1 MLSMFTRENNKVVS
15 ILVSIHLLLLL
26 VSNMFSIFMQ
36 ENNKV
41 VSILVSIHLFYYY
54 YFLNTCNVFFFVK
67 SPVFYSVSF

>member
-1 MLSMFTRENNKVVS
+1 MFTRENNKVVS

-41 VSILVSIHLFYYY
+41 VSILVSIHLF
-54 YFLNTCNVFFFVK
+54 LLLL
-67 SPVFYSVSF
+67 VSKYL